1 MANSRQSVTIFS
13 PSSKRPTKRTRS
25 SITEHSFQG
34 ITPSPR
40 GGSVTHVSGTNCHP
54 CVRPL
59 TDDSIGLTHLN
70 CRNPCRKWPFLDPN
84 GPQSSQLDP
93 NFPRGLVGQNLAP
106 FVEPCSLERLPYKCV
121 CWP

>member
-59 TDDSIGLTHLN
+59 KYSMFM
-70 CRNPCRKWPFLDPN
+70 R
-84 GPQSSQLDP
+84 
-93 NFPRGLVGQNLAP
+93 VLAP
-106 FVEPCSLERLPYKCV
+106 CYYFVLVNSNLIYSRSICLGVLLRVAFGGELNAV
-121 CWP
+121 VAVIATF